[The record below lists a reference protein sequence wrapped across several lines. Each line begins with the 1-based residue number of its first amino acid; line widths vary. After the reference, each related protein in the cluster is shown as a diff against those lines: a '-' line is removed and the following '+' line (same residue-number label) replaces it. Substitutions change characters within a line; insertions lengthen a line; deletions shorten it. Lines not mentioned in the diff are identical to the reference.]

1 MFENVLSMTVS
12 LRPPDRVMPVPT
24 GPWLAVPAWGTF
36 GLLLSCTL
44 LCMNTQH
51 EWVWVIG
58 LVPPFGQAPFCGAG
72 GSPAIWVLV
81 SNPSLLL
88 SNCEFSM
95 TIAPPELVPE

>member
-1 MFENVLSMTVS
+1 MSITVS
-12 LRPPDRVMPVPT
+12 LRPPDRVMPVPI
-24 GPWLAVPAWGTF
+24 GPGGRVAGF
-36 GLLLSCTL
+36 GHVGVVVVVESLW
-44 LCMNTQH
+44 MNTQH

-58 LVPPFGQAPFCGAG
+58 LIPSSGQSPFWGAG

-81 SNPSLLL
+81 SIPSWLL